1 MKEQAKEQATEDEI
15 KRARSEWQNDDLEID
30 DDARVSRDTETNSGH
45 WVAAW
50 VWMDRDVE

>member
-1 MKEQAKEQATEDEI
+1 MMREQATKEEI

-30 DDARVSRDTETNSGH
+30 DDARVSRVGLSDDVGH

-50 VWMDRDVE
+50 VWMERDAE